1 MDLMKHRTS
10 PLWVATTL
18 LLAFALAAGASDEPA
33 GVTATTDGDAEQVAS
48 SHEVPGFGGPSA
60 VGHQLQADDKKKESP
75 ALFKG
80 LTRSMQ
86 PYYDFKDRLK
96 KKHGLALGADYN
108 MLYQTVSESSGED
121 HAASGIIRLFGTW
134 TLVGRK
140 SGNTGSLVAKIEN
153 RHLLGTDIPPQALAS
168 EVGYAGLTAI
178 IWSDAGS
185 LLTNLYWHQSFNEDR
200 VSFVAGIVD
209 ATDYLDIYGL
219 INPWT
224 NFANLS
230 FSTDPTIPVPNQGLG
245 AALRVNIADHYYV
258 LAGLADTN
266 GDPGDT
272 SGSFDTFFD
281 DREYF
286 KHIEFG
292 RVGSREA
299 EFTDNFHIFAWQ
311 ADERIA
317 AQVPK
322 GWGATIS
329 FSKQVT
335 KHWMPFARV
344 GYSDGGGGVFLEQS
358 LSAGVGYFLSARSDL
373 LAFGA
378 AWGRP
383 SEMTYGPGLDDQY
396 TLEMFYRL
404 QIFQHWTVNGDLQL
418 LIDPALDP
426 TRDKVWVFGLSAR
439 INF

>member
-1 MDLMKHRTS
+1 MGVLFHHRT
-10 PLWVATTL
+10 PRRVATSL
-18 LLAFALAAGASDEPA
+18 LLAFALAAGASETPTS
-33 GVTATTDGDAEQVAS
+33 GPTATDGDAEQAAS
-48 SHEVPGFGGPSA
+48 LHEAPGFGGPSA

-75 ALFKG
+75 SLFKG
-80 LTRSMQ
+80 LTKSMQ

-96 KKHGLALGADYN
+96 KNHGLALGADYN

-200 VSFVAGIVD
+200 VSFIAGIVD

-281 DREYF
+281 DREYL

-292 RVGSREA
+292 RVGSRET

-329 FSKQVT
+329 FSKQ
-335 KHWMPFARV
+335 
-344 GYSDGGGGVFLEQS
+344 
-358 LSAGVGYFLSARSDL
+358 
-373 LAFGA
+373 
-378 AWGRP
+378 
-383 SEMTYGPGLDDQY
+383 
-396 TLEMFYRL
+396 
-404 QIFQHWTVNGDLQL
+404 
-418 LIDPALDP
+418 
-426 TRDKVWVFGLSAR
+426 
-439 INF
+439 